1 MLSGLGSLV
10 LARPGALWIAAA
22 ILPIVLLYFLRMR
35 FRRKEVGS
43 TFLWRELAVATSGG
57 DALRRRSIL
66 LLLLQVAAVAVAAF
80 AAAGPSLVSR
90 SLLRPGVA
98 FVVDVSAS
106 MGTRDCPGPRG
117 ERTASRVQAAVEAA
131 SREIDALGGDVPVMT
146 FSCAARASE
155 LISGPTL
162 DKARAKAS
170 LRGLAASSGSFDEGA
185 CAESISAWLS
195 RSEGAWSAR
204 VFTDGGL
211 DLGGDRLASAFG
223 GSLGAVTVGTSGE
236 SVGATGLRLTRSAA
250 GKARAD
256 FTVWNGHPA
265 AKELR
270 VRITRN
276 GMPIVTTRLMA
287 ESGWSRS
294 GIELPSGAEE
304 GGYELDL
311 ESPEG
316 SLAGPGKELAGAPG
330 STCYLSISRQRALGV
345 LLVGRDDPF
354 LKAALNQDGLFYSR
368 IAAFPPDISQLAIG
382 EAKETP
388 DIVVAESVQV
398 PAGLRCNL
406 LAFGAPP
413 PDAPLTPR
421 GAATGELASVA
432 AAHPLLRFVSWD
444 GSKAGAGMGYAVK
457 GQAVVLATSGGR
469 PSLVAWEKD
478 GYRSLACGIDLA
490 RSDLGLKSAFPVLVQ
505 NFVRWCAP
513 RVDDQSAYTLLAGE
527 RARRIEH
534 ESFRFRS
541 PGARAVREG
550 PATLIGA
557 DEAGLYEW
565 ERRDAR
571 GYMAVNVPSIELDAS
586 PRALRSRAP
595 AGGAAPVAGAEE
607 RERSRPLGAA
617 AAALLAILLALE
629 WLAWSIGSRG
639 GSHGGSRQ
647 GSRRSSRAISGRTGA
662 ARNGGEA

>member
-57 DALRRRSIL
+57 DALRRRSVL
-66 LLLLQVAAVAVAAF
+66 LLLLQVAAVAAAAF

-98 FVVDVSAS
+98 FIVDVSAS
-106 MGTRDCPGPRG
+106 MGARDCPGPRG
-117 ERTASRVQAAVEAA
+117 ERTASRVEAA
-131 SREIDALGGDVPVMT
+131 AEAVSREIDALGGDVPVMI
-146 FSCAARASE
+146 FACASRASE
-155 LISGPTL
+155 LLPGPTL
-162 DKARAKAS
+162 DKAKAKAS
-170 LRGLAASSGSFDEGA
+170 LRGLAAGSGAFDEGA

-204 VFTDGGL
+204 AFTDGGL

-223 GSLGAVTVGTSGE
+223 GSFGAVMVGTSGD
-236 SVGATGLRLTRSAA
+236 SVGATGLRLASSGT

-256 FTVWNGHPA
+256 FTLWNGHPTA
-265 AKELR
+265 MEVR
-270 VRITRN
+270 VRLTRN
-276 GMPIVTTRLMA
+276 GKPLAAAKLRA

-294 GIELPSGAEE
+294 GIEIRSDIED

-311 ESPEG
+311 EGAEG
-316 SLAGPGKELAGAPG
+316 DLAGAPG
-330 STCYLSISRQRALGV
+330 SSCYLSISRQRALGV

-354 LKAALNQDGLFYSR
+354 LKAALTQEGLRCTSL
-368 IAAFPPDISQLAIG
+368 ASFPTDLSQLAAG
-382 EAKETP
+382 EAAEAP
-388 DIVVAESVQV
+388 DIVVAESVPV

-406 LAFGAPP
+406 LVFGAPP
-413 PDAPLTPR
+413 PDAPLAPR

-432 AAHPLLRFVSWD
+432 TAHPLLRFVSWE
-444 GSKAGAGMGYAVK
+444 GSKAGSGMGYAVK
-457 GQAVVLATSGGR
+457 GQAVVLATAGGR
-469 PSLVAWEKD
+469 PSLVAWESE
-478 GYRSLACGIDLA
+478 GYRSLAFGIDLA
-490 RSDLGLKSAFPVLVQ
+490 RSDLGLKSAFPVLVH
-505 NFVRWCAP
+505 NYVRWCAP
-513 RVDDQSAYTLLAGE
+513 RVDDQSAYTLFAGE
-527 RARRIEH
+527 SARRIER

-541 PGARAVREG
+541 PGARALREG

-557 DEAGLYEW
+557 DQAGLYEW

-571 GYMAVNVPSIELDAS
+571 GYMAVNVPAGELDAA

-595 AGGAAPVAGAEE
+595 AGGASGAAPVAGAEE
-607 RERSRPLGAA
+607 RERSRPLGTA
-617 AAALLAILLALE
+617 AAALLAFLLAAE
-629 WLAWSIGSRG
+629 WIAWSS
-639 GSHGGSRQ
+639 
-647 GSRRSSRAISGRTGA
+647 GSRRGPRRDSRKARAPGA
-662 ARNGGEA
+662 ARDGGEA